1 MYFIFFCCNR
11 ERLIHVLALR
21 PYKKPELYD
30 RINKGETKT
39 SLELPEIT
47 SVATILIFQ

>member
-1 MYFIFFCCNR
+1 MCFAFFLYNR

-30 RINKGETKT
+30 RINKGKT
-39 SLELPEIT
+39 RSEYSFDFAE
-47 SVATILIFQ
+47 